1 MKQNIRIRNYQR
13 SDREV
18 CRSLWRELTEWHRE
32 IYRDPTIGGDKPEEQ
47 FDKHLAK
54 LGPSRIWVATIN
66 SEVVGLIGLDASSY
80 ESEIE
85 PLIVTKAHRNKG
97 VGTKLLKRVIA
108 EAHKIGTT
116 LNVSPVARN
125 IEAIRFFHKA
135 GFNKLGR
142 VEMFIDFSNRTWK
155 PYLEL
160 HGCKLDY

>member
-85 PLIVTKAHRNKG
+85 PLIVTKAYRNRG
-97 VGTKLLKRVIA
+97 IGTKLVEKAIL
-108 EAHKIGTT
+108 EARKIGAS
-116 LNVSPVARN
+116 LNVAPVARN
-125 IEAIRFFHKA
+125 MKAIRFFHKA
-135 GFNKLGR
+135 GFKNLGR
-142 VEMFIDFSNRTWK
+142 IEMFIDFRNRKWK
-155 PYLEL
+155 PAADLLEF
-160 HGCKLDY
+160 KLNC

>member
-32 IYRDPTIGGDKPEEQ
+32 IYQDPTIGGDKPEEQ

-85 PLIVTKAHRNKG
+85 PLIVTKAYRNRG
-97 VGTKLLKRVIA
+97 IGTKLVEKAIL
-108 EAHKIGTT
+108 EARKIGAS
-116 LNVSPVARN
+116 LNVAPVARN
-125 IEAIRFFHKA
+125 MKAIRFFHKA
-135 GFNKLGR
+135 GFKNLGR
-142 VEMFIDFSNRTWK
+142 IEMFIDFRNRKWK
-155 PYLEL
+155 PAADLLEF
-160 HGCKLDY
+160 KLNC